1 MKFTTIVFFP
11 LSFSAR
17 MHDTAAQS
25 NSTDEPIAYG
35 PQPSTITPWSSNA
48 TSCSHPLYVTYR

>member
-1 MKFTTIVFFP
+1 
-11 LSFSAR
+11 